1 MVILLN
7 TGNLSIAFGSKLRR
21 MQTTTPFCWVQAYT
35 TYLLSSDLLNL
46 KLPCNYSFNNKSQI
60 WLTIYDA

>member
-1 MVILLN
+1 MMILPN

-35 TYLLSSDLLNL
+35 IYLLSSDLLNL
-46 KLPCNYSFNNKSQI
+46 KLPCYYSLI
-60 WLTIYDA
+60 LHLEVL